1 MKNYLITSLDSHILD
16 FAELKFFRSNITTL
30 RIMDPLSVEVV
41 TAVHDW
47 QQDAR
52 RKNDYSGIYADRIK
66 TEAALFNDAVRVFSI
81 AFREANAHREANG
94 ISGIELVSLR
104 CADYK
109 NSERNHYGNA
119 YEDESDSVHAVSN
132 KWEHGMQILQT
143 LDQVPLSRIIIIV
156 KIIILIFTK
165 IFKLEN

>member
-1 MKNYLITSLDSHILD
+1 MLD

-30 RIMDPLSVEVV
+30 RIMDPLSLEVM

-81 AFREANAHREANG
+81 AFREANAIRG
-94 ISGIELVSLR
+94 ITPVSLR

-109 NSERNHYGNA
+109 NSERKNYGNA
-119 YEDESDSVHAVSN
+119 YEDENDSAHAVSD
-132 KWEHGMQILQT
+132 KWEQGMQILQM
-143 LDQVPLSRIIIIV
+143 LDQVS
-156 KIIILIFTK
+156 
-165 IFKLEN
+165 